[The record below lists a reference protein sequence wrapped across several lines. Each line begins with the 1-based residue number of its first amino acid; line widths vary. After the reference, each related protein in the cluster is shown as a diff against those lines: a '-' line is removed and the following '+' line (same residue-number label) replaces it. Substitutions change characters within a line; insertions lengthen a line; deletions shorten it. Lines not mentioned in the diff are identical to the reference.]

1 MEAGAAILTGNK
13 LLTLY
18 WEQAPFFHW
27 GSPGV
32 GLELLATILPALRR
46 CFLSL
51 RGKPSLS
58 EALERLPSFLQE
70 SLRLGSRPRHL
81 SGTTVR
87 TCWLLCVR
95 VTPGPS
101 DL

>member
-70 SLRLGSRPRHL
+70 SLRLGSRPHRLGHHSPHL
-81 SGTTVR
+81 LAFMCACYPRSK
-87 TCWLLCVR
+87 
-95 VTPGPS
+95 
-101 DL
+101 